1 MSRGRGRAA
10 PHPGCGA
17 EGSGSTTGR
26 SPSPRSGAAGPLP
39 EPRGRSQGAGG
50 RLSLH
55 PFPSSASGRPRPP
68 AAQGPAPRPP
78 ARRYL
83 GVGAELGRAAG
94 AERLGRGLQVDGAAL
109 RGLHARGAAAQPA
122 VEVRRHHR
130 DGSLGRQDGDGQA
143 LPGAAAGA
151 PPAAAAAGCLEERRD
166 AAGFGAAAGAAAHQH
181 GRGAAPHR
189 QLLPGERRG
198 ERSGIVTRRAAAGPR
213 PPAPIPRPPALPCC
227 RRGFGCLAPFWCF
240 FFFLNTVFF
249 LERTAGRAGER
260 LGFPYALGNS
270 WLHSEGGAGVQGL
283 FWCLRYL
290 FMPGTN
296 DPGIGLDNTAALIN
310 NRGLKECYF
319 QLSFPSV

>member
-227 RRGFGCLAPFWCF
+227 RRGFGCLAPFWWF
-240 FFFLNTVFF
+240 FFFLKYGF
-249 LERTAGRAGER
+249 LLGKDSRAGRGKAGLPLRARELVAS
-260 LGFPYALGNS
+260 LG
-270 WLHSEGGAGVQGL
+270 GGSGGS
-283 FWCLRYL
+283 R
-290 FMPGTN
+290 
-296 DPGIGLDNTAALIN
+296 
-310 NRGLKECYF
+310 
-319 QLSFPSV
+319 SFLVPSVSVHARN